1 MTRIITAKDTADI
14 QKSRFFRKSVG
25 KDAAD
30 AQENSFFC
38 MRFINGTAAD
48 AQENSLFCMRFIN
61 GTAADARENSP
72 FCMRVAKETTGV
84 QENFLFR
91 SRFTMDT
98 LELSAV
104 LFRVS
109 SLAFMCFRV
118 LSG

>member
-14 QKSRFFRKSVG
+14 QKSRLFRKSVG
-25 KDAAD
+25 KDAAET
-30 AQENSFFC
+30 QENSLFC
-38 MRFINGTAAD
+38 MRFINDTAAD

-91 SRFTMDT
+91 SRVTMDT
-98 LELSAV
+98 LEPSAV
-104 LFRVS
+104 LF
-109 SLAFMCFRV
+109 
-118 LSG
+118 